1 MLATERSLYI
11 KSQLN
16 KKGILSIKEIAAELG
31 VSDATVRRDVDKLEK
46 EGALVRING
55 GIANADT
62 LEGNDVPSIIELS
75 MKEKTSLNQDSKDRI
90 AERAAGLIRDG
101 ECIFIDGGTT
111 LIPLFRLLL
120 EKPVHIVTNN
130 ILSLSLVQKK
140 HVADLFVI
148 GGSLI
153 PQYGMCIGI
162 SAQRMTSSFHYNR
175 AFFSCTGITVDNG
188 TVYTSEIDTPAVK
201 HEAIVNSDHS
211 YLLADHSKIGLRG
224 FYQWTSLDKFEAIIT
239 DSRADEV
246 LSDPRFLVAD

>member
-62 LEGNDVPSIIELS
+62 LEGNDSPSIIELS

-90 AERAAGLIRDG
+90 AKKAAELIQPG
-101 ECIFIDGGTT
+101 EYVFIDGGTT
-111 LIPLFRLLL
+111 LIPLFRILL

-162 SAQRMTSSFHYNR
+162 SAQKMVRSFHYNR
-175 AFFSCTGITVDNG
+175 AFFSCTGITVENG
-188 TVYTSEIDTPAVK
+188 IVYTSEIDTPDVK
-201 HEAIVNSDHS
+201 HEALENSDHA
-211 YLLADHSKIGLRG
+211 YLLADYSKIGLRG
-224 FYQWTSLDKFEAIIT
+224 FYQWTTIDHFESVIT
-239 DSRADEV
+239 DSKEPAV
-246 LSDPRFLVAD
+246 QNSHKFIVT